1 MQKKL
6 IPLLALLFSL
16 MLTTSCLKEKT
27 EYLPLGEVKLHKFEN
42 LANDPRLLFFV
53 FETTNN
59 YECLNYPIRYEN
71 STSTGNIDVR
81 LIDIEKTDFCLTA
94 IGPAT
99 AEVNLGN
106 YQTGSYPVKIT
117 IGNVENSG
125 TLHVTNAQYILYL
138 NSPQMMTI
146 ASDTLNRIPDS
157 FIWGYAASS
166 DTTDF
171 PIVEAFLDSL
181 ENIGAAPVS
190 IMQGEYGYFK
200 IDQENEIEPLEV
212 SNWSHSI
219 NFYYKFDESEAV
231 LKDLVYHYYLSYYPK
246 MFAYIRTSDGGII
259 SSLQQ

>member
-6 IPLLALLFSL
+6 IPLLALFISL
-16 MLTTSCLKEKT
+16 LLLMSCLKEKK

-71 STSTGNIDVR
+71 STSAGNIDVR
-81 LIDIEKTDFCLTA
+81 LIDIEKTDYCLTA
-94 IGPAT
+94 AGPAT

-117 IGNVENSG
+117 VGNVETSG
-125 TLHVTNAQYILYL
+125 ELHVTNAQYILHL
-138 NSPQMMTI
+138 SNPQKITM
-146 ASDTLNRIPDS
+146 ASDTLNRVPDS
-157 FIWGYAASS
+157 FIWGFAAWNDS
-166 DTTDF
+166 TDF
-171 PIVEAFLDSL
+171 LIVETFVDSL
-181 ENIGAAPVS
+181 ENSGAAPIS